1 MTGVSEKRLLA
12 WLDGELDDG
21 AAAEVARAVAADPT
35 LAERARR
42 ERALRE
48 RLRAAFAPIAEESP
62 PQRLLTTLGMAQEEH
77 ASAASPSANDIV
89 PLRPRSTA
97 QRVREW
103 RWPEWTALAAS
114 MLLGAVFGAQFL
126 RAPAQ
131 GPVRMQG
138 GALVAGGE
146 LAKTLDTELAADV
159 RPGDALAVGLS
170 FRDGEGRYCRTFT
183 AQGAQPLGG
192 LACRGD
198 GRWNVVALGEAEK
211 QPGELRQAGS
221 ALPAS
226 VLAEVDARQQQMLDA
241 KAERAARDAGWR

>member
-1 MTGVSEKRLLA
+1 MTGVSEERLLA
-12 WLDGELDDG
+12 WLDGELG
-21 AAAEVARAVAADPT
+21 ETEAAEVARAVADDPA

-48 RLRAAFAPIAEESP
+48 RLHAAFAPVAEETP
-62 PQRLLTTLGMAQEEH
+62 PQRLLETLGMAQEERH
-77 ASAASPSANDIV
+77 EDNVV
-89 PLRPRSTA
+89 PLRPSGIR
-97 QRVREW
+97 RVREW

-114 MLLGAVFGAQFL
+114 VLLGTVFGAQFL
-126 RAPAQ
+126 HAPAQ
-131 GPVRMQG
+131 GPVRMQDG
-138 GALVAGGE
+138 TLVAGSE
-146 LAKTLDTELAADV
+146 LAKTLDGKLAADA
-159 RPGDALAVGLS
+159 RPGDVLAVGLS

-192 LACRGD
+192 LACRGN

-211 QPGELRQAGS
+211 RQGELRQAAS

-241 KAERAARDAGWR
+241 AGERAARDAGWR